1 MEVSSTASFTSI
13 ELTTVRGMGLAL
25 TEMAINA
32 PWGIANVLIANLL
45 VVNTTLRW
53 RWCYYIGLIF
63 GVISL
68 FGTFIFYHPSRR
80 PQFYH
85 DQTFWEEFKSIEF
98 VGLTLYTGGLT
109 TFLVGISWAGSAG
122 HPWHSVSV
130 IIPILL
136 GLCALIACFA
146 YDFIIPKAP
155 LFPWLVFKQVR
166 DFTFLLGIVFVA
178 GIVGGIM

>member
-146 YDFIIPKAP
+146 YDFIIQKAP

-166 DFTFLLGIVFVA
+166 DFTFLFGIVFVA